1 MVKLKWTEVVFLF
14 FSVICRPQSG
24 QEEKSLVCSTAITTG
39 KQVSGDV
46 HHVTVLLKIHMP

>member
-24 QEEKSLVCSTAITTG
+24 QEEKSLICSTAITTG